1 MREAE
6 LATGLALEDLVEVVL
21 VEVGL
26 AIEDVEATEV
36 EETFSI
42 ISTVTD
48 LLSRLTLG
56 KESPEVERL
65 SVARI
70 AVSIQGVLLDCTLAG
85 RPLGRNLTRVGLT
98 ILPSS
103 VFYKATG
110 VIQCKYGVT
119 VTECL
124 HTLGGDTGAFLIGL
138 KCLLSSASM
147 LLLLSSLG
155 HRSLL
160 LVFSS
165 SNNSSSKG
173 KLRFLF
179 GCGTSKQLLLFN
191 LLENG
196 SKS

>member
-1 MREAE
+1 LFGVSRSLGVEGASSSLHLREAE
-6 LATGLALEDLVEVVL
+6 LTTGLALEDLVEVFL
-21 VEVGL
+21 AEEGL
-26 AIEDVEATEV
+26 AIEDFEAAQVEGT
-36 EETFSI
+36 SSK
-42 ISTVTD
+42 ISTATD
-48 LLSRLTLG
+48 LPSRLTLG
-56 KESPEVERL
+56 KASPELERL
-65 SVARI
+65 SGGRI

-98 ILPSS
+98 ILPPS
-103 VFYKATG
+103 FF
-110 VIQCKYGVT
+110 
-119 VTECL
+119 
-124 HTLGGDTGAFLIGL
+124 LGGDTGAFLMGL

-160 LVFSS
+160 LIFPS

-173 KLRFLF
+173 KLRFFF

>member
-1 MREAE
+1 
-6 LATGLALEDLVEVVL
+6 VVL

-103 VFYKATG
+103 VF
-110 VIQCKYGVT
+110 
-119 VTECL
+119 
-124 HTLGGDTGAFLIGL
+124 LGGDTGAFLMGL

>member
-1 MREAE
+1 
-6 LATGLALEDLVEVVL
+6 
-21 VEVGL
+21 
-26 AIEDVEATEV
+26 
-36 EETFSI
+36 
-42 ISTVTD
+42 
-48 LLSRLTLG
+48 
-56 KESPEVERL
+56 
-65 SVARI
+65 
-70 AVSIQGVLLDCTLAG
+70 
-85 RPLGRNLTRVGLT
+85 
-98 ILPSS
+98 
-103 VFYKATG
+103 
-110 VIQCKYGVT
+110 
-119 VTECL
+119 
-124 HTLGGDTGAFLIGL
+124 
-138 KCLLSSASM
+138 M